1 MKTDKQTT
9 KEPKSLE
16 SYEKGLLILALRDYD
31 AFSNNA
37 EITKMIEE
45 ITNKLK
51 L

>member
-1 MKTDKQTT
+1 MKADKKTT
-9 KEPKSLE
+9 KEPQSLE

-31 AFSNNA
+31 AFSNNE

>member
-1 MKTDKQTT
+1 MKADKQTT
-9 KEPKSLE
+9 KEPQSLA
-16 SYEKGLLILALRDYD
+16 SYEKGLLILALQDYD
-31 AFSNNA
+31 RFSNTE

>member
-1 MKTDKQTT
+1 MKTDKQTN
-9 KEPKSLE
+9 KEPQSLA
-16 SYEKGLLILALRDYD
+16 SYEKGLLILALQDYER
-31 AFSNNA
+31 FSNNE

>member
-1 MKTDKQTT
+1 MKTDKKTT
-9 KEPKSLE
+9 KEAQSLA
-16 SYEKGLLILALRDYD
+16 SYEKGLLILALQDYER
-31 AFSNNA
+31 FSNNE

>member
-9 KEPKSLE
+9 KEPQSLA
-16 SYEKGLLILALRDYD
+16 SYEKGLLILALQDYD
-31 AFSNNA
+31 RFSNNK
-37 EITKMIEE
+37 EITKMIDE

>member
-1 MKTDKQTT
+1 MKTDKNTT
-9 KEPKSLE
+9 KELE
-16 SYEKGLLILALRDYD
+16 SLANHEKGLLILALRDYD
-31 AFSNNA
+31 AFSNNE

>member
-1 MKTDKQTT
+1 MKADKQTT
-9 KEPKSLE
+9 KEPQSLA
-16 SYEKGLLILALRDYD
+16 SYEKGLLILALQDYER
-31 AFSNNA
+31 FSNNE